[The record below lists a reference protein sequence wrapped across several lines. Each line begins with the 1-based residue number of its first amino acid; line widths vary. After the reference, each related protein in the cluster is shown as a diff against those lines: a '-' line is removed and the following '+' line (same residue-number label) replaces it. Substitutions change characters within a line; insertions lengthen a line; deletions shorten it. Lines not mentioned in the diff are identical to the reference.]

1 LAYISASGFAQGAD
15 FWFDPPPIDG
25 ALGASRKWFWK
36 FLWEVIIM
44 TRTKNMKL
52 KGFTLLELM
61 VVIVII
67 SVLMGI
73 LIPTISGFVKE
84 ARITAVVEDARTIKQ
99 SLEFS
104 LLENLAITYEDNS
117 ATFNKVL
124 YLDKNKKQTETVGAF
139 TSYSWY
145 SYKKNQKNKSKTS
158 QADKTSQSVDEVIIG
173 ALDNTF
179 TENWKPGKTGENPLK
194 YNSTSN
200 NLKQYLKKN
209 ETNFAIVVVYDTDGI
224 IRLMQLYRKG
234 VLVSYINGEYIVNT
248 DPNAH
253 FVGEKT
259 WDTIYTDCGMD
270 APESLKEISLMRG
283 QMKNGSKDHWY

>member
-1 LAYISASGFAQGAD
+1 VL
-15 FWFDPPPIDG
+15 PEHHEKKH
-25 ALGASRKWFWK
+25 LKEVLR
-36 FLWEVIIM
+36 EVIIM

-84 ARITAVVEDARTIKQ
+84 ARITSVVEDARTIKQ
-99 SLEFS
+99 SVEFS

-117 ATFNKVL
+117 AAFNKVL
-124 YLDKNKKQTETVGAF
+124 YLDKNKKQQETVGAF

-145 SYKKNQKNKSKTS
+145 LYKKNQKNNSKTS
-158 QADKTSQSVDEVIIG
+158 QAVDQVIIG

-194 YNSTSN
+194 YNTASN
-200 NLKQYLKKN
+200 NCKQFLKKN
-209 ETNFAIVVVYDTDGI
+209 DTNFAIVVVYDTDGYV
-224 IRLMQLYRKG
+224 RMMQLYRKG

-248 DPNAH
+248 DPNAL
-253 FVGEKT
+253 FVGKST
-259 WDTIYTDCGMD
+259 WDTIYKDCGMD
-270 APESLKEISLMRG
+270 PPDGMEQISLMRG
-283 QMKNGSKDHWY
+283 QMENGSKKSWY